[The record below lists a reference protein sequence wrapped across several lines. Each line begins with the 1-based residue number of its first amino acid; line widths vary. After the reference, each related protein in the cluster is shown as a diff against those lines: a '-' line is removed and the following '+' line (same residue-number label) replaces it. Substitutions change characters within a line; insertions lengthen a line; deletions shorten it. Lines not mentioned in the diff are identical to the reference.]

1 MSLASTHRHLKV
13 FGKDTKTCIEANAI
27 VARFALLVL
36 VAASRGCFWLDFWLQ
51 ELVLTIYTLASS
63 LPSALCSG
71 RTAGELTSHGEPLHG
86 LPPGDW

>member
-36 VAASRGCFWLDFWLQ
+36 VVASRGCFWLDFWLQ
-51 ELVLTIYTLASS
+51 ELVLTIYIANWVAASHQFCI
-63 LPSALCSG
+63 L
-71 RTAGELTSHGEPLHG
+71 R
-86 LPPGDW
+86 